1 MDLQLDEKVA
11 VITGGSSGIGRATA
25 EGLAQE
31 GVHVVCC
38 ARDGERV
45 GNVAGHLRDAHGVEA
60 RGVQADVT
68 KSEDLSRLV
77 EEVQSVFGGTDIL
90 INNAGMGTDEGILE
104 APDEKWQYYWD
115 LHVMAAVRLARGL
128 VPTMR
133 DRGDGVILHNASIC
147 ARQPLDH
154 EPIYNVTKAALAML
168 SKCLANEVADEDIRV
183 NCVHPGLVQTEPWE
197 DAAKEATADEE
208 RNWEAYLSDIAEEET
223 PIGRFASPEELADF
237 FVFLC
242 SPRASYCLG
251 SSYYVDGGWLNVV
264 TQMAEAG
271 QPRIDELVE
280 LVISFC
286 VYQMIDSLDASA

>member
-25 EGLAQE
+25 DGLAQE

-38 ARDGERV
+38 ARDGEQV
-45 GNVAGHLRDAHGVEA
+45 ANVAEELREVHGVEA

-68 KSEDLSRLV
+68 DPEDLSRLV
-77 EEVQSVFGGTDIL
+77 EAVQSAFGGTDIL
-90 INNAGMGTDEGILE
+90 INNAGVGTDETILE

-128 VPTMR
+128 VPTMK
-133 DRGDGVILHNASIC
+133 DRGGGVILHNASIC

-264 TQMAEAG
+264 T
-271 QPRIDELVE
+271 
-280 LVISFC
+280 
-286 VYQMIDSLDASA
+286 